1 MTQNELYHYGILG
14 QKWGVRRY
22 QNPDG
27 SLTSAGKKK
36 YGTKTN
42 FEKVQA
48 AKKRAEKKATIDK
61 ARQKA
66 NARTQ
71 AEIDKYNKITT
82 SKLKKLSK
90 NSSESSDTKSIK
102 DMTDD
107 EIRAKIS
114 RIRLENELKSLTP
127 QQISRGKN
135 ITTTILN
142 DVIAP
147 AAKNAGK
154 QFVEKKM
161 KEMLGLDDKD
171 VKDTSK
177 ELQKMAQEY
186 ENRKKIDEGQK
197 YFKEGKYKE
206 TKETKSEKAAKED
219 NKQKVK
225 TDNKNSKEKSDY
237 TEKENNSNKRDR
249 NSSKKETKEDKK
261 VYTGTVEGKGT
272 SKYRKPEPEVVDG
285 VWREVTPNSPIIR
298 EYTQIGSSY
307 VNQFLLEDKRRNS

>member
-22 QNPDG
+22 QNKDG
-27 SLTSAGKKK
+27 SLTAAGKKK

-82 SKLKKLSK
+82 SKLKKLGK

-127 QQISRGKN
+127 QQISRGKK

-154 QFVEKKM
+154 QFIEKKM

-206 TKETKSEKAAKED
+206 TKKTKSEKAAKED

-237 TEKENNSNKRDR
+237 TEKENNSNKRDQ

-261 VYTGTVEGKGT
+261 VYTGTVEGNGT